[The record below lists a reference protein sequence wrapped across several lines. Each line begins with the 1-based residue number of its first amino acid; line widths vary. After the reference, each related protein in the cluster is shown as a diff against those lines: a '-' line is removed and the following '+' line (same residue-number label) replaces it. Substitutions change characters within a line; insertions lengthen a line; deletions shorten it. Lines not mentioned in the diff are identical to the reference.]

1 MDQPQLISPLKGG
14 QIKTESPIEIV
25 LEFNILTYFLRE

>member
-14 QIKTESPIEIV
+14 QIKTEFPIEIV
-25 LEFNILTYFLRE
+25 LEFKILIESEA